1 MASGMEKWKETY
13 RNGERSIKMTKI
25 IDMKNFFDVW
35 TLTFLKIIKTQNE
48 SFRFQGE
55 SWKV

>member
-1 MASGMEKWKETY
+1 MEKWKETY
-13 RNGERSIKMTKI
+13 RNGERSIKMTEI

-35 TLTFLKIIKTQNE
+35 NLTFLKIIKTQNE

-55 SWKV
+55 SRKV